1 MPQNKQVPSN
11 MPRSEGEIL
20 TEQYNQVSGSIKSV
34 FDLTSRIDERVKML
48 VERQNIADERYD
60 KVLELLQQL
69 VNRVTILESKDISNV
84 KTDLNDM
91 NKKIAIMENSET
103 KHDKESSVT
112 KHDMEDIKQKIH
124 TLDLR
129 VEAINM
135 MTATQESRWA
145 KLFDLVFKLTI
156 MLIGGYLLFRFGW
169 QAPP

>member
-1 MPQNKQVPSN
+1 
-11 MPRSEGEIL
+11 
-20 TEQYNQVSGSIKSV
+20 
-34 FDLTSRIDERVKML
+34 
-48 VERQNIADERYD
+48 
-60 KVLELLQQL
+60 
-69 VNRVTILESKDISNV
+69 
-84 KTDLNDM
+84 
-91 NKKIAIMENSET
+91 MENSET

-145 KLFDLVFKLTI
+145 KLFDLVFKLTL